1 MELSKKK
8 QKNIYF
14 FLAIPVALY
23 IFMAIVP
30 TIISFVYSL
39 YDWSGGPVTDFI
51 GLGNYK
57 ELITDKVF
65 WESFTNSMIFTVLMV
80 VGQIGIALFLTIFF
94 ATKWIK
100 LVKFHRFVIFLPV
113 VISPI
118 VIGLLWQM
126 IYNNQFG
133 LLNNLLTAVG
143 LENWIR
149 PWLDDP
155 KLVMITV
162 SIPVIWQYVGFF
174 FVILS
179 SAVASIPKEVMEASE
194 MDGVSGFK
202 KAFKITIPMIYGTLK
217 VCVVLGIIGA
227 LKAFDHIMV
236 LTNGGPGTSSQTM
249 ALYGYNA
256 AFGTL
261 RLGYSNA
268 IAIGI
273 LIITVLITII
283 SRLVMGGKRYE

>member
-1 MELSKKK
+1 MELTKKN
-8 QKNIYF
+8 QKSIYF
-14 FLAIPVALY
+14 YLAIPVALY

-30 TIISFVYSL
+30 TIISFVYSM
-39 YDWSGGPVTDFI
+39 YDWNGGPVTDFI

-57 ELITDKVF
+57 ELLTDKVF
-65 WESFTNSMIFTVLMV
+65 WQSFSNSMVFTGLMV
-80 VGQIGIALFLTIFF
+80 VGQVGLALFLTIFF

-100 LVKFHRFVIFLPV
+100 FVKFHRFVIFLPV

-126 IYNNQFG
+126 IYSNQFG
-133 LLNNLLTAVG
+133 LLNWLLTNVG
-143 LENWIR
+143 AESWIR
-149 PWLDDP
+149 LWLDDP
-155 KLVMITV
+155 KLVMISI
-162 SIPVIWQYVGFF
+162 SIPVIWQYIGFF

-194 MDGVSGFK
+194 MDGATGFK
-202 KAFKITIPMIYGTLK
+202 KAFKVTIPMIYGTLR
-217 VCVVLGIIGA
+217 VCVLLAIIGS

-236 LTNGGPGTSSQTM
+236 LTYGGPGTSSQTM
-249 ALYGYNA
+249 ALYGYNS

-268 IAIGI
+268 VAVGI
-273 LIITVLITII
+273 LIITIIIMII
-283 SRLVMGGKRYE
+283 SRFVMGGKRYE